1 MFCFK
6 KMKALH
12 RVNLSMPIVAL
23 PLEPILRYMEMILCL
38 SEDGM
43 FVKMEVKE
51 GKKEEA
57 SLE

>member
-1 MFCFK
+1 MSTNPCQLLLYRSSQPY
-6 KMKALH
+6 AT
-12 RVNLSMPIVAL
+12 V
-23 PLEPILRYMEMILCL
+23 EMILCL

-43 FVKMEVKE
+43 FVKMEDKE

>member
-1 MFCFK
+1 
-6 KMKALH
+6 MKALLH
-12 RVNLSMPIVAL
+12 VNKSKPDVAL
-23 PLEPILRYMEMILCL
+23 PLEPTKATKEMILCL

-43 FVKMEVKE
+43 FVKMEDEE